1 MFSNQHLNTGSIEH
15 GQVTSILATGYPIY
29 IGENQDTSEARD
41 EYIDDHRIEL
51 VRWLRALHQDV
62 LDEFIEASGNACIV
76 SYQDW
81 LN

>member
-41 EYIDDHRIEL
+41 E
-51 VRWLRALHQDV
+51 
-62 LDEFIEASGNACIV
+62 FIEASGNACIV